1 MPSFRHS
8 DQNTTGTQNSE
19 LIRGG
24 HGNDTLNGAGGSDV
38 VNGEKGDDLLIFNL
52 SENIGEENLYDGGK
66 GYDTFRIVLTLD
78 QFQDLRDELSEM
90 KAWIAENA
98 DVKNSTSM
106 TGKDKAVNSHQH
118 PEFETSFG
126 LTIRNF
132 EDVEIFIDGV
142 GEVDPDN
149 NAPVLADDSF
159 TTDEDNSIVI
169 TTADLLT
176 NDSDVDGDTLN
187 VTAVDSQAID
197 SNNNVVG
204 TVSLV
209 GNDITFVPNADF
221 AGTAF
226 FNYTADDGS
235 VVDAQTATVS
245 IEVNAVA
252 DAPVITVVDKS
263 GDEDTSIDLDLGVAL
278 ADTDGSESLGDV
290 TISGVPNDASLSAG
304 VKQVNGDWIV
314 APTEIVGLQLQAAPN
329 FNGEIDLE
337 ISVDSIEASN
347 GDIANTTKN
356 ITVTVNPVN
365 DAPVAEDDT
374 GFSTNEDTA
383 IVIDTADLIAN
394 DFDIDGDTLTVVGV
408 DAVAVDGLNNPVG
421 SVVQFG
427 NQITFT
433 PDANYSGEALFNY
446 TVEDG
451 NGGTDSASVNVDV
464 VAVADAPVVQASD
477 LLADEDTLIDLNLD
491 AQLSDT
497 DGSESLG
504 DVTISGVPNDASLS
518 AGIKQINGDWIVA
531 PTEIVGL
538 QLQAAPNFNGEID
551 LEISVDSVEASNG
564 DIANTTENFTITVN
578 PVNDAPEAED
588 DTGFVTNE
596 DNSLVINTS
605 DLLANDFDADGDTLA
620 ISSIDAAA
628 VDSLSNTVGTVS
640 KAGGVVTFTPDANYN
655 GEAFFNYTVEDGNG
669 GTDTATVSVDV
680 LPVND
685 APVANDDSGY
695 VTDEDNSLVINT
707 SDLLANDFDV
717 DGDTITISSIDAAAV
732 DSSSNTVGTVSE
744 AGGVVTFTPDANY
757 NGEAFFNYTVE
768 DGNGGTDTA
777 TVSVDVLPINDAPMA
792 NDDNKSTIQS
802 QTALIPFADLLL
814 NDTDVDGDL
823 LNITSVANAVNGSAI
838 LDGLGNVEFIPDSGF
853 IGTASFEYTI
863 EDGNGGT
870 DTAVVTVDVAPG
882 VPVTV
887 ADVFNIGSSSSES
900 VPADG
905 VLANDTDP
913 LGGGLNATLSSE
925 AISSQTIY
933 SWNNGVENIT
943 LEDTTSDVAVNGDG
957 SVDVN
962 TSFYHGYY
970 DFAYEANNA
979 LFSQSEDF
987 QLKINVDSN
996 GKIDTG
1002 TDEEDEVVNG
1012 SDSGEAIVAN
1022 GANDFITANAG
1033 NDVIVGDSI
1042 GGANSF
1048 DFPENLNLALSLDL
1062 SGSMTQNNAFNTMVA
1077 AATNILNDY
1086 VDAFANNPYFQSVS
1100 FNVHIN
1106 AFATDITSQSTFN
1119 DVTSVNNIVSYMNS
1133 LGGQLGGATDYADAL
1148 FLTES
1153 YFTNNAVAGD
1163 INDYYFFSDG
1173 VPQVSGGGV
1182 INQSSTAA
1190 DYQNNFPG
1198 LYGGID
1204 NLDIISVGI
1213 DNGNLQT
1220 AQLDLLDDLT
1230 ANNSVID
1237 INTLFTDTGF
1247 ELPFDDGSDNINGG
1261 DDNDII
1267 FGDSIATDGL
1277 SAQLVS
1283 DLINDTKATIEA
1295 NHTTLNVEGQTR
1307 GGNDVIN
1314 GGDGDDIIYG
1324 QAGDD
1329 IINGG
1334 NGNDTIFGGVG
1345 SDILTGDA
1353 GADTFA
1359 FLDSD
1364 FANSAST
1371 DRITDFEDGI
1381 DLIDISDYGI
1391 ADFNADVSIVDTIDG
1406 AVVSVAGTSQD
1417 ILLEGIDSLDLDN
1430 SDFIL

>member
-640 KAGGVVTFTPDANYN
+640 K
-655 GEAFFNYTVEDGNG
+655 
-669 GTDTATVSVDV
+669 
-680 LPVND
+680 
-685 APVANDDSGY
+685 
-695 VTDEDNSLVINT
+695 
-707 SDLLANDFDV
+707 
-717 DGDTITISSIDAAAV
+717 
-732 DSSSNTVGTVSE
+732 